1 MYRFSWVVLF
11 GFYPAKWFFFKY
23 RNGTEFVH
31 SWKRIS
37 IMRLCYRVFFTG
49 FSVDRTTR
57 RLAGTPLFSVGD
69 VPALLFFSV
78 FTACCSINEFYLRFH
93 LPFWRVT
100 EFYRVFCRPRRR
112 WKANRLEMNLS
123 LSLSLSLSQPTKK
136 TWKKIKKKKKRRGGY
151 QKEEEKRRGR

>member
-69 VPALLFFSV
+69 VPALLFFRYLQRVVPLMSFICVSIFRFGVLPSFTGFSV
-78 FTACCSINEFYLRFH
+78 GLGAGG
-93 LPFWRVT
+93 
-100 EFYRVFCRPRRR
+100 RRIV
-112 WKANRLEMNLS
+112 WK
-123 LSLSLSLSQPTKK
+123 
-136 TWKKIKKKKKRRGGY
+136 
-151 QKEEEKRRGR
+151 